1 MDLFLTVAIKSVTQE
16 SVIFTIDHQLF
27 RTVRFNI
34 RLLDKTPVDTNRYFN
49 TRIFNFNTRKYKD
62 FALRSE
68 SSPDYYG
75 ISINTLFLRGSDK
88 NFDNNKVFV
97 KESTFID
104 ILKAI
109 SNYNKH
115 MNYCVNNKY
124 KEYTV

>member
-1 MDLFLTVAIKSVTQE
+1 MDLFLTVAIEIVTQE
-16 SVIFTIDHQLF
+16 FVMFTIDHQLF
-27 RTVRFNI
+27 RGVKFNI
-34 RLLDKTPVDTNRYFN
+34 RLLDKTPVDTDRYFN
-49 TRIFNFNTRKYKD
+49 TRIFNFNTKRYND
-62 FALRSE
+62 FELRSD
-68 SSPDYYG
+68 SSPAYYG
-75 ISINTLFLRGSDK
+75 SSTNALFLRGSVK
-88 NFDNNKVFV
+88 KFDNNKISV

>member
-1 MDLFLTVAIKSVTQE
+1 MDLFLTVAIENIRLE

-27 RTVRFNI
+27 RGVKFNI
-34 RLLDKTPVDTNRYFN
+34 RLLDKTPIDTSRNFN
-49 TRIFNFNTRKYKD
+49 TRIFNFNTRRYKY
-62 FALRSE
+62 FELRSD
-68 SSPDYYG
+68 STPDYYE
-75 ISINTLFLRGSDK
+75 SSTNVLFLRGSVK
-88 NFDNNKVFV
+88 NFDNNKIFV
-97 KESTFID
+97 KGSTFID

>member
-1 MDLFLTVAIKSVTQE
+1 MDLFLTVAIENIRLE

-27 RTVRFNI
+27 RTVNFNI
-34 RLLDKTPVDTNRYFN
+34 RLLDKTPIDTNRYFN
-49 TRIFNFNTRKYKD
+49 TRIFNFNTRRYKD
-62 FALRSE
+62 FELRSE
-68 SSPDYYG
+68 STPDYYG
-75 ISINTLFLRGSDK
+75 SSTNVLFLRGSAK
-88 NFDNNKVFV
+88 NFDNSKIFV

>member
-1 MDLFLTVAIKSVTQE
+1 MDLFLTVAIESVTQE

-27 RTVRFNI
+27 RTVKFSI

-49 TRIFNFNTRKYKD
+49 TRIFNFNTRRYKD
-62 FALRSE
+62 FALRSD
-68 SSPDYYG
+68 SSPAYYG
-75 ISINTLFLRGSDK
+75 SSTNELFLRGSVK
-88 NFDNNKVFV
+88 NFDNNKIFV

>member
-1 MDLFLTVAIKSVTQE
+1 MDLFLTVVIESVTQE

-27 RTVRFNI
+27 RTENFNI

-49 TRIFNFNTRKYKD
+49 TRIFNFNTRRYKD
-62 FALRSE
+62 FELRSD
-68 SSPDYYG
+68 SSPDYYE
-75 ISINTLFLRGSDK
+75 SSTNALFLRGSAKD
-88 NFDNNKVFV
+88 FDNSKIFV

-115 MNYCVNNKY
+115 MNYCINNKY

>member
-27 RTVRFNI
+27 RTVKFNI
-34 RLLDKTPVDTNRYFN
+34 RLLDKTPVDTNRCFN

-62 FALRSE
+62 FALRSDAT
-68 SSPDYYG
+68 PDYYG
-75 ISINTLFLRGSDK
+75 SGTNALFLRGIDK